1 MEELKI
7 DELNN
12 CIIHTVEEGESAADL
27 LAAKFEIK
35 KEDYPE
41 INNTFNEF
49 VGDYKNKDSN
59 ETDENWLIGKFK
71 KHGDLWENDQQAIE
85 TDAKDIVKTVH
96 DFYQAKQELDEHC
109 AKGRDVDSW
118 LEKKIEQGALAS
130 GTAGVMQYGA
140 CLDTAIGRAN
150 EAMESTIRC
159 LDGHINRN
167 PNLDGFI
174 AEQHHVDTFN
184 LDAAAKESGFY
195 AETLKSTNKNSVDI
209 VIKDSRGNIVRKY
222 QSKYCEDSNASAA
235 AFEEGNYKFQRKL
248 VPEGQGKDIPN
259 GNEQIEIRAK
269 NKGTEKVESTPLSKE
284 DAKEIQRKA
293 QEEGVIPE
301 YDWFNFKTRDMAK
314 AIGKRAGIAAAFA
327 VGLQGARI
335 LGRRIFN
342 AITGK
347 ANNSVGE
354 DIQEFVK
361 SSLESGGSA
370 GLTVAASGAM
380 TVIVKRG
387 FLGSV
392 LKKTP
397 AGRIAAAVSVGIE
410 NVKTL
415 YKFAKGELTGEQALD
430 QAGRNTCSL
439 IGGLAGSAKG
449 ASIGATVGLA
459 LGPVGSF
466 IGGLAGGI
474 VGGIAGSTVG
484 EAVYNAGKSI
494 VKHVVSTVKKIGS
507 GIKAGFSAIKNKL
520 RYLVNTKFLQV

>member
-1 MEELKI
+1 MENSKI
-7 DELNN
+7 DEFNN
-12 CIIHTVEEGESAADL
+12 CIVHTVDEGEGVADL
-27 LAAKFEIK
+27 LAAKFDV
-35 KEDYPE
+35 KEENYPE
-41 INNTFNEF
+41 INNTFTEF
-49 VGDYKNKDSN
+49 IGDYKKKN
-59 ETDENWLIGKFK
+59 ESESDENWLIGKFN
-71 KHGDLWENDQQAIE
+71 KHSDLWNNDKDAIEND
-85 TDAKDIVKTVH
+85 AKEIVKTVH

-109 AKGRDVDSW
+109 SKGRDKESW
-118 LEKKIEQGALAS
+118 LEKKIEQGATAA
-130 GTAGVMQYGA
+130 GTVGVMQYGA

-222 QSKYCEDSNASAA
+222 QSKYCENADASSA
-235 AFEEGNYKFQRKL
+235 AFEEGKYNFQRKL
-248 VPEGQGKDIPN
+248 VPQGQGKDIPN
-259 GNEQIEIRAK
+259 ANEKIEIRAK
-269 NKGTEKVESTPLSKE
+269 NKGTEKIESTPLSKE
-284 DAKEIQRKA
+284 EAKEIQRKA

-301 YDWFNFKTRDMAK
+301 YDWTKFKIKDMSK
-314 AIGKRAGIAAAFA
+314 AIGKRAAVAAAFA
-327 VGLQGARI
+327 VGFQGARI

-342 AITGK
+342 KLTGK
-347 ANNSVGE
+347 QNNTVGE
-354 DIQEFVK
+354 DVQEFVK

-392 LKKTP
+392 LKHTP
-397 AGRIAAAVSVGIE
+397 AGRIAAAVSIGVE
-410 NVKTL
+410 NIKTL
-415 YKFAKGELTGEQALD
+415 YRFAKGELTGEQALD
-430 QAGRNTCSL
+430 HAGKNTCSL
-439 IGGLAGSAKG
+439 IGALAGSAKG
-449 ASIGATVGLA
+449 ASIGATIGMT

-484 EAVYNAGKSI
+484 EAVYNAGKTI
-494 VKHVVSTVKKIGS
+494 VKHVCSAVKKIGS
-507 GIKAGFSAIKNKL
+507 TVVSGVKKLGNFVKGIFA
-520 RYLVNTKFLQV
+520 